1 MSPLKSGL
9 NVNFEENGGERLL
22 LNNSLTSK
30 TGTTVWRLNDLTKKE
45 TVNCDFFFFFFCW
58 LNLFSLLQIT
68 LLFEVELRANK
79 QTNKHQTKI
88 NPNQLTNYTLPPII
102 LLTFFFFNLMV
113 NYINMKCFKH

>member
-45 TVNCDFFFFFFCW
+45 TVNCDFFFFFF
-58 LNLFSLLQIT
+58 S
-68 LLFEVELRANK
+68 VG
-79 QTNKHQTKI
+79 
-88 NPNQLTNYTLPPII
+88 
-102 LLTFFFFNLMV
+102 
-113 NYINMKCFKH
+113 